1 MVRNNKFVSKK
12 PTQWERKTLKRASAV
27 MIIHACVV
35 VLAVVCPQ
43 VRSRAVCSLRV
54 DFETP
59 LNLRPALFAVG
70 FFQGICLYGFR
81 APGTDISIV
90 RKRGIILRGNTPY
103 LEANR

>member
-59 LNLRPALFAVG
+59 LNLRPASLAVG
-70 FFQGICLYGFR
+70 SSKAYAYGFR